1 MLSARDAQHR
11 ILERISVL
19 DPLELSISDA
29 HGCVLAERVTATE
42 DLPPF
47 STAALDGFALRSTD
61 TASAGSTAVSLT
73 IVGEAAGGRPFAGN
87 VGAGEAV
94 RIATGAAIPEGADAI
109 ARPED
114 VAVVG
119 SSMAIG
125 RAVGRG
131 QNVRPAGEDITE
143 GETVME
149 EGQRIR
155 GMDVGVL
162 AALGR
167 SRVLV
172 RARPRVV
179 ALSTGDELRD
189 PAQPLGPGLVRDSNS
204 FTVAGMAREAGA
216 EPMRAGI
223 VPDDVA
229 VLREKFQSFLPQA
242 DVFITTGGLS
252 TGDNDRVREVVSKL
266 GEVDYWQVAVRP
278 GSVIAFGTIE
288 GRPLF
293 GLPGNPVA
301 VAVAFELFVRPA
313 LLKLAGRT
321 TIFRPEIEAVVED
334 GFSQEP
340 GRETYVR
347 VRAWRD
353 EGGWRARLSG
363 KQGPNIVSS
372 VAGANALAA
381 IPVHQPNVAAGDT
394 VRLLLLEPLEGW

>member
-19 DPLELSISDA
+19 DPLELPISDA
-29 HGCVLAERVTATE
+29 HGCVLAERVTAPE
-42 DLPPF
+42 ALPPF
-47 STAALDGFALRSTD
+47 STAALDGFALRSQD
-61 TASAGSTAVSLT
+61 TAAAVSSAVSLQ
-73 IVGEAAGGRPFAGN
+73 IVGEAAGGRPYQGT
-87 VGAGEAV
+87 VSQGEAV
-94 RIATGAAIPEGADAI
+94 RISTGAAIPEGADGI
-109 ARPED
+109 ARPDD

-125 RAVGRG
+125 RAVSRG
-131 QNVRPAGEDITE
+131 DNVRPAGEDVTA
-143 GETVME
+143 GETIME

-179 ALSTGDELRD
+179 TFSTGDELRE
-189 PAQPLGPGLVRDSNS
+189 PSQALQPGLVRDANS

-216 EPMRAGI
+216 EPARAGI
-223 VPDDVA
+223 VGDDVA

-252 TGDNDRVREVVSKL
+252 TGDNDHVREVVSKL
-266 GEVDYWQVAVRP
+266 GEVDFWPVAVRP
-278 GSVIAFGTIE
+278 GSMIAFGSIE

-293 GLPGNPVA
+293 GLPGSPVA
-301 VAVAFELFVRPA
+301 VTVAFELFVRPA
-313 LLKLAGRT
+313 LLKLAGRA

-334 GFSQEP
+334 GFAYEP

-363 KQGPNIVSS
+363 KQGPSIVSS
-372 VAGANALAA
+372 VAGANAIAVLPADR
-381 IPVHQPNVAAGDT
+381 PGLSAGESA
-394 VRLLLLEPLEGW
+394 RLLLLEPLEGW